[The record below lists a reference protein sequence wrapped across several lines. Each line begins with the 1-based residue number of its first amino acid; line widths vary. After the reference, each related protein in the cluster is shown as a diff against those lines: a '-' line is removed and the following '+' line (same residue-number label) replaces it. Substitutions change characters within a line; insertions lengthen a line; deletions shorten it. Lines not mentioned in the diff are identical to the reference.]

1 MAAPTVVIRTPI
13 SSGLDPPNSLSFP
26 LQVPPCR
33 NCRRLAP
40 SQSASRARL
49 GSRDFRELGHDGDD
63 LCFDLDF
70 GRRSR
75 GSRSRSVHKGRKV
88 VATRVVRNLTEPS
101 QRAHETLRRDP
112 TRERNVGLEH

>member
-40 SQSASRARL
+40 SQSASHARL

-70 GRRSR
+70 GWRSW
-75 GSRSRSVHKGRKV
+75 GHGHAQSIKGAKWSRHASCGI
-88 VATRVVRNLTEPS
+88 
-101 QRAHETLRRDP
+101 
-112 TRERNVGLEH
+112 